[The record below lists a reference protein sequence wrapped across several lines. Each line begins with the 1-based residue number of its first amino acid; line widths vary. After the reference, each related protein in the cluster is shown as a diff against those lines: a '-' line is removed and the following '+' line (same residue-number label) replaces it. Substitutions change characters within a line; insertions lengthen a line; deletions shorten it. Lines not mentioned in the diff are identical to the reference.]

1 MGAFAYIIV
10 RYIGSG
16 VHYLVHVFYFGVV
29 STVISAF
36 SLFIFH
42 IQDPIMPES
51 LFDWIIH
58 ILIAISAF
66 IGQCLLNIGLK
77 FCGTK
82 PRTFVNIYIY
92 IYIYI
97 FFFFFIY
104 TIYLNK

>member
-66 IGQCLLNIGLK
+66 IGQCLLNRGLQL
-77 FCGTK
+77 CAAGPGTL
-82 PRTFVNIYIY
+82 VNIYIF